1 MGDGLGGMLFYLINN
16 EDLLVIGKELSV
28 FDVIL
33 VKVLWF
39 FEII

>member
-1 MGDGLGGMLFYLINN
+1 MGDGLGGMLFHPTNN

-28 FDVIL
+28 SDAIP

-39 FEII
+39 SETI